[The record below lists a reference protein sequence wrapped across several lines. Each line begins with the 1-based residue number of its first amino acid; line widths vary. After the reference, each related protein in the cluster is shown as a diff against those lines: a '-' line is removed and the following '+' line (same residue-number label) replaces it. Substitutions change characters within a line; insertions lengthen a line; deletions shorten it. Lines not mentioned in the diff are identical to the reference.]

1 VHGVPA
7 DVAGRHARA
16 REAHAALLERWRTAM
31 DLVGP
36 GPLAPHLDDADA
48 AVADLDARGDWVDLG
63 SGAGFPGVAL
73 AARWPE
79 ARVQLVERRQK
90 RAAFLEQV
98 VAAAGLSN
106 ASVHCVDSA
115 TLPAGAYDGVVS
127 RAYKP
132 PAELLP
138 EAARLLRPGGLLV
151 LLLAREPAPAAPGWS
166 LAGARDYSIEGKPRR
181 VVVLRR
187 QA

>member
-1 VHGVPA
+1 MTE
-7 DVAGRHARA
+7 RHARA
-16 REAHAALLERWRTAM
+16 RAAHASLLERWRAAM

-36 GPLAPHLDDADA
+36 GPIAPHLDDADA
-48 AVADLDARGDWVDLG
+48 AVSGLDARGDWVDLG
-63 SGAGFPGVAL
+63 SGAGFPGIAL
-73 AARWPE
+73 AAAWPE

-98 VAAAGLSN
+98 VAAAALTN
-106 ASVHCVDSA
+106 ASVHCVDAA

-132 PAELLP
+132 PVELLP
-138 EAARLLRPGGLLV
+138 EAGRLLRPGGVLV
-151 LLLAREPAPAAPGWS
+151 LLLAREPAPVAQGWS
-166 LAGARDYSIEGKPRR
+166 HVRTQDYSVEGKPRR

-187 QA
+187 EA

>member
-1 VHGVPA
+1 MTE
-7 DVAGRHARA
+7 RQARA
-16 REAHAALLERWRTAM
+16 RTAHAALLERWRTAM

-36 GPLAPHLDDADA
+36 GPIAHHFDDADA
-48 AVADLDARGDWVDLG
+48 AVEGLDARGDWVDLG

-73 AARWPE
+73 AAAWPE

-98 VAAAGLSN
+98 VAAAGLRN
-106 ASVHCVDSA
+106 ASVRCLDSA

-132 PAELLP
+132 PAQLLP
-138 EAARLLRPGGLLV
+138 EAARLLRPGGVLV
-151 LLLAREPAPAAPGWS
+151 LLLAREPAPEAAGWS
-166 LAGARDYSIEGKPRR
+166 HVRAHAYHIEGKPRS

-187 QA
+187 EA